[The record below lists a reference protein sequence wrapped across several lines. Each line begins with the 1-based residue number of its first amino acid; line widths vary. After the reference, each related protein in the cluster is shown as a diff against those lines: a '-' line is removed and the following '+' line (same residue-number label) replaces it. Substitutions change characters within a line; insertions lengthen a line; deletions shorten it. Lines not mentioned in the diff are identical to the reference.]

1 MRAAFKARKSMG
13 EHRKSMGEHRKG
25 MGEHRKGMGEHRKGM
40 GEHRKGMSEQR
51 ADKNKESRNSD
62 LSRLNAALLYVK
74 AGLAVAPL
82 HGKTMGGGCTC
93 RNEHCK
99 LPSNH
104 PRTGATTDS
113 AKIKK
118 MWRRWPNAKIAIALG
133 TGVIGVVIEGKAGR
147 EALKELENTK

>member
-1 MRAAFKARKSMG
+1 MVPMKKLRKSSKKRR
-13 EHRKSMGEHRKG
+13 ENRD
-25 MGEHRKGMGEHRKGM
+25 
-40 GEHRKGMSEQR
+40 QR
-51 ADKNKESRNSD
+51 QREPNNKESSSAPTS
-62 LSRLNAALLYVK
+62 SRLNAALLYVK

-99 LPSNH
+99 RPSNH

-113 AKIKK
+113 KKIKK